1 MHTSRKSLRWL
12 YLLSALLA
20 FASCI
25 ASKSAATADENKAP
39 LKVGFLN
46 VGPVSDF
53 GWNYSV
59 NQGRLYLESH
69 LKGQVQTTFAEKV
82 PESAEAERVLE
93 KMIAQ
98 GNKLIFTASYGY
110 LEPALRVAAR
120 HPDVIFMQVNRF
132 KTAKNLGTV
141 STDQYQPMY
150 LSGIV
155 AGRMTK
161 TNKFGFIAAHPIP
174 HIIRS
179 IDAFMLGARSVN
191 PKAECQVMFINSW
204 SDPPLEAEAVKSLA
218 EAHCDVIA
226 HAQDNQNTILPACE
240 SAGLYSTGFYTDGH
254 QLAPKGWL
262 TGARLDWGPFYV
274 RMAKSVMGHSWKPC
288 SYTGGMES
296 DLGIVKLSSFGKAV
310 PASVQKEVL
319 AKEKL
324 IESGKLAI
332 FKGPLKDNK
341 GKERIA
347 AGKQPAEKDLL
358 ELSWFVEGVH
368 GALPQQ

>member
-1 MHTSRKSLRWL
+1 LFF
-12 YLLSALLA
+12 ALLA
-20 FASCI
+20 FLNGLASASTAI
-25 ASKSAATADENKAP
+25 AVENRAP

-69 LKGQVQTTFAEKV
+69 LKGQVQTSFAEKV

-132 KTAKNLGTV
+132 KTANNLGTV
-141 STDQYQPMY
+141 TTDQYQAMY
-150 LSGIV
+150 LAGIV

-174 HIIRS
+174 HIIHS
-179 IDAFMLGARSVN
+179 IDAFMLGAKSVN
-191 PKAECQVMFINSW
+191 PKAETQVMFINSW

-218 EAHCDVIA
+218 EEHCDVIA
-226 HAQDNQNTILPACE
+226 HAQDNQNTILSACE
-240 SAGLYSTGFYTDGH
+240 SAGLYSCGFYTDGH

-274 RMAKSVMGHSWKPC
+274 RMAKAVMDHSWKPYA
-288 SYTGGMES
+288 YTGGMES
-296 DLGIVKLSSFGKAV
+296 DLGVVKLSSFGKAV

-319 AKEKL
+319 AKQKL
-324 IESGKLAI
+324 IESGKLAV
-332 FKGPLKDNK
+332 FTGPIKDDK

-347 AGKQPAEKDLL
+347 AGKQLDQKEYL
-358 ELSWFVEGVH
+358 ESSWFVEGVH
-368 GALPQQ
+368 GTLPTR

>member
-1 MHTSRKSLRWL
+1 MSMSRKAQRCLNL
-12 YLLSALLA
+12 FFALLG
-20 FASCI
+20 FSICVASTST
-25 ASKSAATADENKAP
+25 AKADENKAP

-93 KMIAQ
+93 KMIVQ

-110 LEPALRVAAR
+110 LEPAMRVAAR

-141 STDQYQPMY
+141 STDQYQAMY

-161 TNKFGFIAAHPIP
+161 TNKLGFIAAHPIP
-174 HIIRS
+174 HIIHS
-179 IDAFMLGARSVN
+179 IDAFMLGAKSVN
-191 PKAECQVMFINSW
+191 PKAETQVMFINSW

-240 SAGLYSTGFYTDGH
+240 SLGLYSLGFYTDGH

-262 TGARLDWGPFYV
+262 TGACLDWGPFYV
-274 RMAKSVMGHSWKPC
+274 RMAKSVMDHSWKPC
-288 SYTGGMES
+288 AYTGGMEG
-296 DLGIVKLSSFGKAV
+296 DLGIIRLSSLGKVV

-319 AKEKL
+319 TKQKL
-324 IESGKLAI
+324 IESGKLAV

-347 AGKQPAEKDLL
+347 AGKQLDEKDFLDM
-358 ELSWFVEGVH
+358 SWFVDGVH
-368 GALPQQ
+368 GTLAQ